1 MRRSSGIPLASLLV
15 SLVVQSPLQAQTGL
29 DKSVAIDV
37 ALGVAMNGPADVNQR
52 PKCTELGLPCLTPRT
67 FPDFGFVAQAGI
79 SVLEYAGLV
88 AEASTYNNSWFT
100 TSSDVATINH
110 VGAVLVGP
118 RVTTGTRT
126 LRWYNDTTRFRA
138 FAQVLGGSETSAVLP
153 TRFALQPGAGV
164 DGQLRW
170 SRTWIRVAYDYRF
183 TRGGPRNLSG
193 SRVLFGFALDVTP
206 RSASQ

>member
-1 MRRSSGIPLASLLV
+1 M
-15 SLVVQSPLQAQTGL
+15 SLVAQHPLEAQAGL
-29 DKSVAIDV
+29 DKPFAVDF
-37 ALGVAMNGPADVNQR
+37 ALSVAMNEPADVNQR
-52 PKCTELGLPCLTPRT
+52 PKCTELGLPCLSPRT
-67 FPDFGFVAQAGI
+67 FPDFGLVAQAGI

-88 AEASTYNNSWFT
+88 AEASIYNNSWFT
-100 TSSDVATINH
+100 TRSDVATINH

-118 RVTTGTRT
+118 RFATGTRT

-138 FAQVLGGSETSAVLP
+138 FAQVLGGSETSTVLP

-170 SRTWIRVAYDYRF
+170 SRTWIRLAYDYRF

-193 SRVLFGFALDVTP
+193 NRVLFGVALDVTP
-206 RSASQ
+206 RSAGP